1 MRHGAKMVH
10 YGLFVGNDSD
20 VPGFS
25 GSVLHCARDP
35 WFPKNLPDS
44 KLVWRASEYEM
55 MLKMVDAA
63 DAKYFS
69 DEMVNPGLD
78 FITERF
84 AAGDVV
90 LVHCNQGLSRS
101 PSVAFLWLHEHGFLD
116 KEFRYA
122 VPQFK
127 EIYKDYNP
135 NPGIFQYLKNRIERP

>member
-1 MRHGAKMVH
+1 MYALMRHGAKMVH

-35 WFPKNLPDS
+35 WFPKN
-44 KLVWRASEYEM
+44 
-55 MLKMVDAA
+55 
-63 DAKYFS
+63 FS

-84 AAGDVV
+84 AAGDPV

-116 KEFRYA
+116 REFRYA

-127 EIYKDYNP
+127 ELYKDYNP
-135 NPGIFQYLKNRIERP
+135 NSGIFQYLKNRIEKC